1 MAQKKY
7 EIDMINGPILP
18 KLLQFSLPLM
28 VSSVLQLLFNAADI
42 VVVGRFAGD
51 HALAAVGCTGSL
63 VNLLTNLFIGL
74 SIGANVLVATFH
86 GGKRSEETVRT
97 VHTSML
103 VSLISGLI
111 LTAIGLVGA
120 RRILVWMDTPE
131 EVVGLAAVYLRIYFC
146 GMAAMMVYNFGAAI
160 LRAVGDT
167 QRPLYY
173 LSIAGV
179 VNVLLNLFFV
189 IVLKMSVAGVGLA
202 TVISQCVSAILV
214 VRCMMKETG
223 DIHLD
228 LKALGIDWEIFVRIL
243 KIGVPASVQGLMFS
257 ISNVIIQSSIN
268 SFGAIVVAG
277 NSAAGNIDGFVYV
290 SMNAFYQANLSFTSQ
305 NMGAGRLDRI
315 NRIAITAECC
325 TAVIGTLL
333 GNLACIFGSS
343 LLGIYSTS
351 AEVIAAGLVRMNIV
365 TRTYVL
371 CGIMDVLVGSLRG
384 IGYSTLPV
392 IVSILGICGLRLGM
406 IFTLFRIPA
415 LHTVS
420 VLYLTY
426 PVSWIV
432 TFAVDLVCFLIA
444 RKKLNAKLLPN
455 PAQ

>member
-51 HALAAVGCTGSL
+51 HALAAVGCTGSI
-63 VNLLTNLFIGL
+63 VALLTNLFMGL
-74 SIGANVLVATFH
+74 SIGTNVLVAMFH
-86 GGKRSEETVRT
+86 GGHRDEDTART
-97 VHTSML
+97 VHTSMML
-103 VSLISGLI
+103 SIFSGLI
-111 LTAIGLVGA
+111 LSAVGGIGA
-120 RRILVWMDTPE
+120 KQILMWMDTPE
-131 EVVGLAAVYLRIYFC
+131 EVLELAALYLRIYF
-146 GMAAMMVYNFGAAI
+146 GGIIAMMVYNFGAAI

-167 QRPLYY
+167 KRPLYY
-173 LSIAGV
+173 LSFAGV
-179 VNVLLNLFFV
+179 ANVLMNLFFV
-189 IVLKMSVAGVGLA
+189 VVLKMSVAGVGLA
-202 TVISQCVSAILV
+202 TVLSQCISAVLV
-214 VRCMMKETG
+214 VRCLMKETG
-223 DIHLD
+223 AIRLD
-228 LKALGIDWEIFVRIL
+228 LKNMRVDWEIFVRIL

-268 SFGAIVVAG
+268 SFGAVVVAG

-305 NMGAGRLDRI
+305 NIGAGRVDRI
-315 NRIAITAECC
+315 TRIAVTAEAC
-325 TAVIGTLL
+325 AIVIGTTL
-333 GNLACIFGSS
+333 GNLAAHFGTT

-351 AEVIAAGLVRMNIV
+351 PEVIAAGLVRMNLV

-371 CGIMDVLVGSLRG
+371 CGMMDVLVGSLRG
-384 IGYSTLPV
+384 MGYSLLPV
-392 IVSILGICGLRLGM
+392 IMSVAGVCGLRLAM
-406 IFTLFRIPA
+406 IFTIFQIPA
-415 LHTVS
+415 MHTIT

-432 TFAVDLVCFLIA
+432 TFIADLVCCVIA
-444 RKKLNAKLLPN
+444 RKKLDKQLPQT
-455 PAQ
+455 A